1 MNAALLH
8 DDEQPLRV
16 KTIATW
22 LGVSDK
28 TVRRLINR
36 LELKSIKVGGLR
48 LVRRRDFNAYWG
60 KLNQSG
66 GSHV

>member
-1 MNAALLH
+1 MAAW
-8 DDEQPLRV
+8 
-16 KTIATW
+16 I
-22 LGVSDK
+22 GVSDK

-36 LELKSIKVGGLR
+36 LELKSIKLGGLR